1 MEESKTP
8 GFADV
13 AVATAGSET
22 VSYDLSNVSSSV
34 IQRIDRTYN
43 IGNFFNFARPGLEAT
58 NMSLVVRGGG
68 DGYACY
74 VKGNEHIFNT
84 FDSTFGYTDRMCFLQ

>member
-8 GFADV
+8 GLADV
-13 AVATAGSET
+13 AIATAGSET
-22 VSYDLSNVSSSV
+22 ISYDLSNASSPV
-34 IQRIDRTYN
+34 IQRIDRIYN
-43 IGNFFNFARPGLEAT
+43 IGNLFNFARPGLEPT

-74 VKGNEHIFNT
+74 VKGNEHILNS
-84 FDSTFGYTDRMCFLQ
+84 FDSTFGYTDRMYFL